1 MTKFHLNTPNDDEN
15 NQEKHHVRTEQTI
28 TFIGDEAVNHTKI
41 IVDDKVIKELDVL
54 VDESE
59 VQKIVD
65 LYLAGNFTPDTQP
78 NENGEVLFKGVD
90 TIDQLPADTDEIFFI
105 KTEDGQKINFIRK
118 TCPCCN
124 KIQNIEIDKSTLELG
139 DIDYG
144 VLINDTD
151 YFFNLIQR
159 CPECGYTMLFDNGI
173 DDDMRAFVASKKY
186 QDVVNTNMEEGF
198 KNWLLYAS
206 LVEEDNNLTE
216 AGIAF
221 TKCYDYLELKNMRLD
236 PSFLYEAAQCFL
248 GAAEEYDSMI
258 DLYLGIDALR
268 RVGEFERAQQL
279 LDTLKENFSGDVVD
293 DLVWQE
299 QMHIDLKSMR
309 KEYLGIEE

>member
-1 MTKFHLNTPNDDEN
+1 MTKFYLNKSDDDEN
-15 NQEKHHVRTEQTI
+15 NQEKHHVRTEQTM
-28 TFIGDEAVNHTKI
+28 TFVGDETVNHTKI
-41 IVDDKVIKELDVL
+41 IVDGKVIKELDVL
-54 VDESE
+54 VDDSE

-65 LYLAGNFTPDTQP
+65 LYLSGALDNEPD
-78 NENGEVLFKGVD
+78 ENGEALFNGVTD
-90 TIDQLPADTDEIFFI
+90 LDQLPADTDEIFFI
-105 KTEDGQKINFIRK
+105 KNKDGQKINFIRK

-173 DDDMRAFVASKKY
+173 DDDMRAFVASEKY
-186 QDVVNTNMEEGF
+186 QEIVNANMEEGF
-198 KNWLLYAS
+198 KNWLLYAA

-221 TKCYDYLELKNMRLD
+221 TKCYDYLELKNMKLD

-309 KEYLGIEE
+309 KEYLDIEE

>member
-1 MTKFHLNTPNDDEN
+1 MTKFHLNTPNNDEN

-28 TFIGDEAVNHTKI
+28 TFAGDEAVNHTKI

-54 VDESE
+54 VDDSE

-65 LYLAGNFTPDTQP
+65 LYLSGALDNEPD
-78 NENGEVLFKGVD
+78 ENGDILLNGVKD
-90 TIDQLPADTDEIFFI
+90 FDQLPADTDEIFYI
-105 KTEDGQKINFIRK
+105 TTENGQKINFIRK

-124 KIQNIEIDKSTLELG
+124 KIQNIEIDTSVLELG

-151 YFFNLIQR
+151 YFFNLIQK

-173 DDDMRAFVASKKY
+173 DDDIRAFVASEKY
-186 QDVVNTNMEEGF
+186 QEIANADIEEGF
-198 KNWLLYAS
+198 KNWLLYAA
-206 LVEEDNNLTE
+206 LVEEDGNLTE

-221 TKCYDYLELKNMRLD
+221 TKCYDYLELKNMKLN

-279 LDTLKENFSGDVVD
+279 LDTLKANFSGDVVD

-299 QMHIDLKSMR
+299 QMNIDLKSMR
-309 KEYLGIEE
+309 KEYLDIEE

>member
-1 MTKFHLNTPNDDEN
+1 MTKFHLNTPNNDEN

-28 TFIGDEAVNHTKI
+28 TFVGDEAVNHTKI

-54 VDESE
+54 VDDSE

-65 LYLAGNFTPDTQP
+65 LYLSGALDNELD
-78 NENGEVLFKGVD
+78 ENGDILLNGVKD
-90 TIDQLPADTDEIFFI
+90 FDQLPADTDEIFYI
-105 KTEDGQKINFIRK
+105 TTENGQKINFIRK

-124 KIQNIEIDKSTLELG
+124 KIQNIEIDTSVLELG

-151 YFFNLIQR
+151 YFFNLIQK

-173 DDDMRAFVASKKY
+173 DDDIRAFVASEKY
-186 QDVVNTNMEEGF
+186 QEIANADIEEGF
-198 KNWLLYAS
+198 KNWLLYAA
-206 LVEEDNNLTE
+206 LVEEDGNLTE

-221 TKCYDYLELKNMRLD
+221 TKCYDYLELKNMKLN

-279 LDTLKENFSGDVVD
+279 LDTLKANFSGDVVD

-299 QMHIDLKSMR
+299 QMNIDLKSMR
-309 KEYLGIEE
+309 KEYLDIEE

>member
-1 MTKFHLNTPNDDEN
+1 MTKFHLNTPNNDEN

-28 TFIGDEAVNHTKI
+28 TFAGDEAVNHTKI

-54 VDESE
+54 VDDSE

-65 LYLAGNFTPDTQP
+65 LYLSGALDNEPD
-78 NENGEVLFKGVD
+78 ENGDILLNGVKD
-90 TIDQLPADTDEIFFI
+90 FDQLPADTDEIFYI
-105 KTEDGQKINFIRK
+105 TTENGQKINFIRK

-124 KIQNIEIDKSTLELG
+124 KIQNIEIDTSVLELG

-151 YFFNLIQR
+151 YFFNLIQK

-173 DDDMRAFVASKKY
+173 DDDIRAFVASEKY
-186 QDVVNTNMEEGF
+186 QEIANADIEEGF
-198 KNWLLYAS
+198 KNWLLYAT
-206 LVEEDNNLTE
+206 LVEEDGNLTE

-221 TKCYDYLELKNMRLD
+221 TKCYDYLELKNMKLN

-279 LDTLKENFSGDVVD
+279 LDRHTAGGCDDRPHGHVDVHPYGGV
-293 DLVWQE
+293 
-299 QMHIDLKSMR
+299 
-309 KEYLGIEE
+309 

>member
-1 MTKFHLNTPNDDEN
+1 MTKFYLNTPNDNEN

-28 TFIGDEAVNHTKI
+28 TFVGGEAVNHTKI

-54 VDESE
+54 VDDSE

-65 LYLAGNFTPDTQP
+65 LYLSGALDNEP
-78 NENGEVLFKGVD
+78 NEKGEVLFNGVKD
-90 TIDQLPADTDEIFFI
+90 IDQLPADTDEIFFI

-159 CPECGYTMLFDNGI
+159 CPDCGYTMLFDNGI
-173 DDDMRAFVASKKY
+173 DDDMRTFVASEKY

-206 LVEEDNNLTE
+206 LVEEDGNLTE

-268 RVGEFERAQQL
+268 RVGEFDRAQQL

-309 KEYLGIEE
+309 KEYLDIEE